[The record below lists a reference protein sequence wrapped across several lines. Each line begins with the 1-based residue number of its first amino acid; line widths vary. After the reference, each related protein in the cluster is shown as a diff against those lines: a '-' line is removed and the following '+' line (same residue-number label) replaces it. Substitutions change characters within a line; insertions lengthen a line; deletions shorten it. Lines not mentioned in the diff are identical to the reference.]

1 MSWSLILGSNVH
13 TCLHLSDSVCLIVVI
28 PVEDI
33 IQHYST
39 NSSIICTMF
48 ETKMKS
54 GHFLPICLMQ
64 VRIIWKLFRSG
75 FFSPR
80 LPPAGSPAGC
90 LIVSG
95 RRRGKYFDTGDRGAA
110 YSQRRQLGAA
120 LTAFVWTPANCG
132 RNDGMSW
139 YEERRPKVQP
149 WQPGMQSSLWR
160 SLWNACSLA
169 SFGQSWNAGT
179 EVTFIFLVRQSKGQT
194 AVA

>member
-75 FFSPR
+75 FFCPR
-80 LPPAGSPAGC
+80 LPPAGSAAGC

-110 YSQRRQLGAA
+110 YSQRRQAGAA

-139 YEERRPKVQP
+139 YEEPRPKVQP

>member
-1 MSWSLILGSNVH
+1 MSWSLILGSNLH

-64 VRIIWKLFRSG
+64 VRIIWKLFRCD
-75 FFSPR
+75 FFCPR
-80 LPPAGSPAGC
+80 LPPAGSAAGC

-110 YSQRRQLGAA
+110 YSQRRQAGAA

-139 YEERRPKVQP
+139 YEERRPKVQ
-149 WQPGMQSSLWR
+149 QPDNPECRVLSDGHSGMLAR
-160 SLWNACSLA
+160 SPLLA
-169 SFGQSWNAGT
+169 NPEMLEQKSHLYF
-179 EVTFIFLVRQSKGQT
+179 
-194 AVA
+194 

>member
-64 VRIIWKLFRSG
+64 VRIIWKLFRCD
-75 FFSPR
+75 FFCPR
-80 LPPAGSPAGC
+80 LPPGGSPAGC

-160 SLWNACSLA
+160 SLRNACSLA